1 MVFSIKSQHTDLNLP
16 VILPG
21 VVHEAQGQT
30 QEGFASYSD
39 ALLLDLY
46 HAPSKVSVGATMRKT
61 GSKSLPVA
69 RSFLSDALK
78 LEPTNH
84 MAWYYL
90 GMVHRD
96 NGRMTE
102 ASDCF
107 LAAAMLEESEPVESF
122 SSTM

>member
-1 MVFSIKSQHTDLNLP
+1 MTY
-16 VILPG
+16 
-21 VVHEAQGQT
+21 EAQGQIP
-30 QEGFASYSD
+30 EGLASYSE

-46 HAPSKVSVGATMRKT
+46 NAPSKVSIGSMMWKA

-69 RSFLSDALK
+69 RSFFSDALK

-84 MAWYYL
+84 KAWYYL

-96 NGRMTE
+96 NGRMVD

-107 LAAAMLEESEPVESF
+107 LAAAMLEESEPIESF
-122 SSTM
+122 NSLM